1 MRRPAIV
8 ALSVLTVLSA
18 VGCTSRVAEDRDATT
33 TAPTTTLAVGTTEE
47 LLTRLVDTVNQISEA
62 IIDSGDQVALLE
74 EAEAVWASVRA
85 DVEATDAVAARN
97 MQQMMDL
104 ARVAVER
111 KRPADADKATKYIRD
126 VVEQYLE

>member
-1 MRRPAIV
+1 MRRTVIV
-8 ALSVLTVLSA
+8 VVAALSVA
-18 VGCTSRVAEDRDATT
+18 VTTGCTTRLAEERDATT
-33 TAPTTTLAVGTTEE
+33 TAPTTTLAVGTPEE
-47 LLTRLVDTVNQISEA
+47 LLTRLVDTVDQISEA
-62 IIDSGDQVALLE
+62 VIGSGDQDALLE

-111 KRPADADKATKYIRD
+111 KRAADADKATKYLRD
-126 VVEQYLE
+126 VVEQYLG